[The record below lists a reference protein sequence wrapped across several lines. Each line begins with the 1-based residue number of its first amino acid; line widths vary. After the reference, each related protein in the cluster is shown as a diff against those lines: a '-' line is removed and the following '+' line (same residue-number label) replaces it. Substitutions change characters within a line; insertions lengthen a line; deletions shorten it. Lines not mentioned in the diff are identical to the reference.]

1 MSRRR
6 VGNEEVESIR
16 RKEKKKKFIAS
27 RKGDSSRDHFFFQKK
42 TLLSLSLSS
51 RRHRRVG
58 APCLRHVDQRRQ
70 VEPERLG
77 RRPRRL
83 DGGGARHGL
92 PREDPQPGTINVEKG
107 LRPVAAGPARAVG
120 GGLWGPSRDHR
131 PGVGG
136 RRVSGGGDD
145 PVGAADA
152 GQEGLEGVEPLE
164 EGGQDPQ
171 LGRGGRGVFRVGLR
185 VRDDARLSEG
195 ARGVGVGDG
204 ADLPARDASFVGGV
218 VDDGSLF
225 FFCVSCW
232 F

>member
-16 RKEKKKKFIAS
+16 RKEKKKTFLAS
-27 RKGDSSRDHFFFQKK
+27 RKGESSRDHFFFQKK